1 MDEQIFFTIKEAAQ
15 FLFPNRKGK
24 GGELALR
31 RLCKQGQIECLWN
44 GNTALISRA
53 TLQSF
58 GVNNLSTPKT
68 ALRVVEEPRVLYE
81 ANDETGAS

>member
-53 TLQSF
+53 TLLKF
-58 GVNNLSTPKT
+58 GVNSLSTAKT
-68 ALRVVEEPRVLYE
+68 TLRVVEEPRVLYE
-81 ANDETGAS
+81 VNDTPGAD

>member
-1 MDEQIFFTIKEAAQ
+1 MNEQIFFTIPQAAQ
-15 FLFPNRKGK
+15 FLFPDRTRAGAQKV
-24 GGELALR
+24 LR
-31 RLCKQGQIECLWN
+31 RMVREKEIPASYVGRQPY
-44 GNTALISRA
+44 ISRA
-53 TLQSF
+53 TLQSY